1 MLVRIQMG
9 TNTAENQQQH
19 LSLILLRNREFIS
32 RGTNNQYNNCLE
44 NNNIFTQKLRSSSLA
59 LHQKTKIKKTRCTLF
74 ECQVIQHKN
83 ANWGHYFYVS
93 NWRRDWHLRGHLSH
107 AKVQPLAVQREYL
120 HSSVIFKTLS
130 YVLVR
135 PRESNPRPSALQSN
149 ALPTE
154 LILPRS
160 K

>member
-32 RGTNNQYNNCLE
+32 RVTNNQYNNCLE
-44 NNNIFTQKLRSSSLA
+44 NNNILTQKLRSSIV
-59 LHQKTKIKKTRCTLF
+59 LHQKNKNKQNALYLSVKVFSTKVLTGDTSFTSPTGDGTGI
-74 ECQVIQHKN
+74 
-83 ANWGHYFYVS
+83 
-93 NWRRDWHLRGHLSH
+93 LRGHLSH
-107 AKVQPLAVQREYL
+107 AKVQPLVVQREYL
-120 HSSVIFKTLS
+120 HFSVIFKTLS
-130 YVLVR
+130 YALVR

>member
-44 NNNIFTQKLRSSSLA
+44 NNNIFTQKLRSSIV
-59 LHQKTKIKKTRCTLF
+59 LHQKNKNKQNALYLIVKVFSTKVLIGDTIFTSPTGDGTA
-74 ECQVIQHKN
+74 I
-83 ANWGHYFYVS
+83 
-93 NWRRDWHLRGHLSH
+93 LRGHPSH
-107 AKVQPLAVQREYL
+107 AKFQPLAVQWEYL
-120 HSSVIFKTLS
+120 HFSVIFKTLS

-135 PRESNPRPSALQSN
+135 PLESNPRPSALQSN
-149 ALPTE
+149 ARPTE

>member
-9 TNTAENQQQH
+9 TNTAENQQQR

-32 RGTNNQYNNCLE
+32 RGTNNQYHNCLE

-93 NWRRDWHLRGHLSH
+93 NWRRDCHFTWSSEPREGLAACS
-107 AKVQPLAVQREYL
+107 AKEVPSFLGY
-120 HSSVIFKTLS
+120 FKTQSIGPAPRIGPGDLPLCSQTLS
-130 YVLVR
+130 RL
-135 PRESNPRPSALQSN
+135 S
-149 ALPTE
+149 
-154 LILPRS
+154 
-160 K
+160 

>member
-9 TNTAENQQQH
+9 TNTAENQHQH
-19 LSLILLRNREFIS
+19 LSLILQRNREFIS
-32 RGTNNQYNNCLE
+32 RVTNNHYNNCLE
-44 NNNIFTQKLRSSSLA
+44 NNNIVTQKLRSSVV
-59 LHQKTKIKKTRCTLF
+59 LHQKNKNKQTALYLIVKVFSTKVLTGDTSFTSPIGDGTG
-74 ECQVIQHKN
+74 I
-83 ANWGHYFYVS
+83 
-93 NWRRDWHLRGHLSH
+93 LRGHLSH
-107 AKVQPLAVQREYL
+107 AKVQPLAVQREYF
-120 HSSVIFKTLS
+120 HFSVIFKTLS